1 MSKGLIPELP
11 ILLCLFLAF
20 NLCPAP
26 AAAQQNQDSPPFHV
40 VVVEGEGSINNVRQ
54 AVNRGATVMVED
66 ENKNPLSGVAVSF
79 FLPNEGPSGIFP
91 NGSHVLTVFT
101 DEKGVA
107 TSRPVH
113 FNNLVG
119 LMRIR
124 VVASL
129 FSQTAS
135 AMITQTNVSSAAA
148 VKTGFVPATGVA
160 KVSKPSSG
168 SHKAL
173 YILIAVGA
181 AAAAGGIF
189 FATHKSTPSATISTG
204 TPTIGTPTIGG
215 AK

>member
-1 MSKGLIPELP
+1 MSKGIIPELP
-11 ILLCLFLAF
+11 LLLVLLLLA

-26 AAAQQNQDSPPFHV
+26 VVAQQSQDTPPFRV
-40 VVVEGEGSINNVRQ
+40 NVVEGEGSINNIRQ
-54 AVNRGATVMVED
+54 TVNRGATVLVED

-79 FLPNEGPSGIFP
+79 FLPNEGPSGMFP

-101 DEKGVA
+101 DDKGMA
-107 TSRPVH
+107 SSRPVH

-135 AMITQTNVSSAAA
+135 AVITQTNVSSAAA
-148 VKTGFVPATGVA
+148 MKTGFIPATGAA
-160 KVSKPSSG
+160 KISKPSSG

-173 YILIAVGA
+173 YVLLAVGA
-181 AAAAGGIF
+181 AAAAGGIY
-189 FATHKSTPSATISTG
+189 FATHKSTPSATINSG
-204 TPTIGTPTIGG
+204 SPSIGTPTIGG
-215 AK
+215 PK

>member
-1 MSKGLIPELP
+1 MPRGLIPELP
-11 ILLCLFLAF
+11 LILVIALIA

-26 AAAQQNQDSPPFHV
+26 AVAQQTQDAPPFRV
-40 VVVEGEGSINNVRQ
+40 NVIEGEGSINNVRQ
-54 AVNRGATVMVED
+54 AVNRGATVLVED

-79 FLPNEGPSGIFP
+79 FLPNEGPSGVFP

-101 DEKGVA
+101 DDKGVA
-107 TSRPVH
+107 SSRPVH

-135 AMITQTNVSSAAA
+135 AIITQTNVSSAAA
-148 VKTGFVPATGVA
+148 VKTGFVPATGAA

-168 SHKAL
+168 SHKTL
-173 YILIAVGA
+173 YILLALG
-181 AAAAGGIF
+181 AAAAGGGVY
-189 FATHKSTPSATISTG
+189 FATHKSNPSATISSG
-204 TPTIGTPTIGG
+204 APSIGTPTIGG
-215 AK
+215 PK